1 MKTKFYQQHSEHT
14 EWQNKLAFY
23 KDEVKVMQNRLEE
36 ISGKNTATEI
46 RKEIE
51 HFQNQFIIQNDN
63 IRSISHHILAEE
75 KKLQAGITRNPI
87 AVDHRKAEDHV
98 AERNMVTAFENNFNQ
113 LRKEFNAFLSRR
125 M

>member
-1 MKTKFYQQHSEHT
+1 MKTKLYQQHSEHA

-23 KDEVKVMQNRLEE
+23 RDEVKVMQKRLEE
-36 ISGKNTATEI
+36 ISQKNTATEI

-51 HFQNQFIIQNDN
+51 HFQNQFIVQNYN
-63 IRSISHHILAEE
+63 ISDISNHIASEE
-75 KKLQAGITRNPI
+75 KKLQAGITRNPV

-98 AERNMVTAFENNFNQ
+98 TERNMVTAFENNFNQ
-113 LRKEFNAFLSRR
+113 LRKEYNAFLSKR